1 MVPDRRSCCSAE
13 LKGLFPMLDIRL
25 EDPAVAGQ
33 TLQQQLHQGLVDA
46 ILEGRLPSHEP
57 LPSTRDLASALKVSR
72 NTVVLVY
79 QRLLDDGYLTAVWRR
94 GHFVNEQYI
103 RQQLRLSVD
112 TRTASLFSKERDPDL
127 WRRHLQFRPSEARN
141 IVKPANWRD
150 FPFPF
155 IYGQVAPDK
164 TTIAR
169 WRDSMRLAGSL
180 AHSQSWVGDQVDM
193 DDPQLLEQIITRI
206 LPHRGLRAHPE
217 QLLITIGAQN
227 ALFLVGQLLA
237 GRGRTVGVEDPG
249 YVDARNIFASTGA
262 DICSL
267 PIDSEGLAN
276 WAVLADCDMV
286 YTTPS
291 HQCPTSVTMSLDR
304 RLQLVKRARKDDFI
318 LVEDDYEHELNYLG
332 HQRAALK
339 SYDNSGHIIYI
350 GSLTKLMFPG
360 LRIGYILADSELIKE
375 LRALRRLNYRHPS
388 AQDQRAMALFIG
400 EGHLDAHLRR
410 TRDRLSEKWQLM
422 QNEIARQLPELHVTP
437 TTGGSAVWIT
447 LPGDM
452 DAWAVH
458 REAAK
463 RGVLV
468 EPGDVHYCDADS
480 APRNRLRLGFAV
492 IERDQIAPGISQLR
506 DAIMAI
512 MAENRKGTAAE

>member
-1 MVPDRRSCCSAE
+1 
-13 LKGLFPMLDIRL
+13 MLDIRL
-25 EDPAVAGQ
+25 EDPTISGQ

-112 TRTASLFSKERDPDL
+112 TRTASLFSPQRDPDL
-127 WRRHLQFRPSEARN
+127 WNRHLQFRPSKARN

-150 FPFPF
+150 FPYPF

-164 TTIAR
+164 ATISR

-193 DDPQLLEQIITRI
+193 DDPKLLEQIITRI

-237 GRGRTVGVEDPG
+237 GAGRKVGVEDPG
-249 YVDARNIFASTGA
+249 YVDARNIFGATGA
-262 DICSL
+262 DIVPL
-267 PIDSEGLAN
+267 PIDSEGLASS
-276 WAVLADCDMV
+276 AQLRDCDVV

-304 RLQLVKRARKDDFI
+304 RLQIVERARQDDFI
-318 LVEDDYEHELNYLG
+318 IVEDDYEHELNYLG

-375 LRALRRLNYRHPS
+375 LRALRRLSYRHPS

-410 TRDRLSEKWQLM
+410 TRDRLSEKWQIM
-422 QNEIARQLPELHVTP
+422 QSELSRQLPDIHVTA
-437 TTGGSAVWIT
+437 TTGGSAVWVI
-447 LPGDM
+447 LPQGM
-452 DAWAVH
+452 DAWSVH

-468 EPGDVHYCDADS
+468 EPGDVHYANEDT
-480 APRNRLRLGFAV
+480 APRNRLRLGFAA
-492 IERDQIAPGISQLR
+492 IDKDLIAAGIGQLR
-506 DAIMAI
+506 DAIHAVATDMQ
-512 MAENRKGTAAE
+512 KGTATG

>member
-1 MVPDRRSCCSAE
+1 
-13 LKGLFPMLDIRL
+13 MLNIRL
-25 EDPAVAGQ
+25 EDPATCGQ

-46 ILEGRLPSHEP
+46 ILEGRLPSHEA

-112 TRTASLFSKERDPDL
+112 TRTASMFSPERDAEL
-127 WRRHLQFRPSEARN
+127 WNRHLQFRPSKTRN
-141 IVKPANWRD
+141 IVKPSNWRD
-150 FPFPF
+150 FPYPF
-155 IYGQVAPDK
+155 IYGQVTPDK
-164 TTIAR
+164 ATISR
-169 WRDSMRLAGSL
+169 WRDAMRLAGSL
-180 AHSQSWVGDQVDM
+180 AHSSSWVSDQVDM

-206 LPHRGLRAHPE
+206 LPHRGMRAHPE

-227 ALFLVGQLLA
+227 ALFLVSQLLA
-237 GRGRTVGVEDPG
+237 GQGRTVGVEDPG
-249 YVDARNIFASTGA
+249 YVDARNIFGA
-262 DICSL
+262 AGATIVPL

-276 WAVLADCDMV
+276 SKVLSQCDMV

-291 HQCPTSVTMSLDR
+291 HQSPTNVTMTLDR
-304 RLQLVKRARKDDFI
+304 RLQLVERARKEDFI
-318 LVEDDYEHELNYLG
+318 LIEDDYEHELNYLG

-360 LRIGYILADSELIKE
+360 LRIGYILADAELITE

-388 AQDQRAMALFIG
+388 AQDQRAMSLFIR
-400 EGHLDAHLRR
+400 EGHLDSHLRR
-410 TRDRLSEKWQLM
+410 TRDRLSEKWQIM
-422 QNEIARQLPELHVTP
+422 QTELSRQLPEVYVTP
-437 TTGGSAVWIT
+437 TAGGSAVWVI
-447 LPGDM
+447 LPDDV
-452 DAWAVH
+452 DAWTVH

-468 EPGDVHYCDADS
+468 EPGGVHYHNEET
-480 APRNRLRLGFAV
+480 APRNRLRLGFAA
-492 IERDQIAPGISQLR
+492 IDKEQIASGIGQLR
-506 DAIMAI
+506 DAILAVQR
-512 MAENRKGTAAE
+512 AGTAQSQKETAAL